1 MQAIQKINETE
12 LSVKEYRNQR
22 VVTFKDID
30 VVHGRPEGT
39 ARRNFN
45 NNKKHF
51 IEGED
56 FFVRNSS
63 EAKTEFGAVAPN
75 GLVLFTESGYLMLVK
90 SFTDDLA
97 WDVQRELVK
106 KYFRGNNHDDS
117 GSVVRIYNNNGWGV
131 MLMDNEV
138 YNLTPKEMEAVAR
151 LIPGMKKKGIKEIKL
166 VLEAFLEYSERGSK
180 LKEMASWGIDNPEKP
195 KTQEDE
201 PGYILNLTAKQA
213 QSRYGISRDKL
224 NEIAEEAQAVVDIGN
239 RKLYNR
245 EIIDEYFREAAKKQ
259 AQITAEGGECK

>member
-1 MQAIQKINETE
+1 MEE
-12 LSVKEYRNQR
+12 LKVIESELVPVYVTDRGMKVVYGLELHEALKVKSNYREWITRRFDDIEAVENKEYQAVEISTPSGQAKKNHIIKLNTAKEMAMLERNEKGKQVR
-22 VVTFKDID
+22 RYFIRIEEKYKNQLID
-30 VVHGRPEGT
+30 
-39 ARRNFN
+39 
-45 NNKKHF
+45 
-51 IEGED
+51 
-56 FFVRNSS
+56 
-63 EAKTEFGAVAPN
+63 N
-75 GLVLFTESGYLMLVK
+75 G
-90 SFTDDLA
+90 
-97 WDVQRELVK
+97 
-106 KYFRGNNHDDS
+106 
-117 GSVVRIYNNNGWGV
+117 GSVVRIYKNNGWGV

-201 PGYILNLTAKQA
+201 SGYILNLTAKQA